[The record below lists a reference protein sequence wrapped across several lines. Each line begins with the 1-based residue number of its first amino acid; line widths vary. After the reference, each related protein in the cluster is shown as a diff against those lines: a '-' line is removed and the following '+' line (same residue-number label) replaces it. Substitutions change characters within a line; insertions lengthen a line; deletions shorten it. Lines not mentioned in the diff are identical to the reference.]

1 MKAPDIRDILPSAA
15 PAPGSGPAAHCVVL
29 RRSGRAILNHV
40 TAHGAPGRVTA
51 LVGPNGAGKSTLLK
65 LLAGD
70 EAPTSG
76 SVTLDGRDLAAITAA
91 ERARLRAVLPQRH
104 PANVPFTAGEVI
116 SFGRTPWGAAD
127 PELARRVIADCD
139 VGHLLDR
146 PVTVLSGGEL
156 ARVHCA
162 RVLLQNT
169 PTLLFDEPTA
179 ALDLRHSE
187 RILWAIADRARA
199 GAAVVVVLH
208 DLAAAAAY
216 AHDVIVLSDGAV
228 AAAGPPADVLTAE
241 LIREVYGVD
250 VEVLADSRGAPVFV
264 PRRPATPN
272 NQSTDGTTEGIQ

>member
-1 MKAPDIRDILPSAA
+1 
-15 PAPGSGPAAHCVVL
+15 
-29 RRSGRAILNHV
+29 
-40 TAHGAPGRVTA
+40 
-51 LVGPNGAGKSTLLK
+51 
-65 LLAGD
+65 
-70 EAPTSG
+70 
-76 SVTLDGRDLAAITAA
+76 
-91 ERARLRAVLPQRH
+91 
-104 PANVPFTAGEVI
+104 GEVI

-146 PVTVLSGGEL
+146 PVTVLSGREL
-156 ARVHCA
+156 ARLHCV

-169 PTLLFDEPTA
+169 PTPLFDETTA
-179 ALDLRHSE
+179 ALALRHSV

-216 AHDVIVLSDGAV
+216 ADDVIVLSDGAV

-250 VEVLADSRGAPVFV
+250 VEVLADSR
-264 PRRPATPN
+264 
-272 NQSTDGTTEGIQ
+272 

>member
-1 MKAPDIRDILPSAA
+1 MKAPDIRDILPAAA

-29 RRSGRAILNHV
+29 RRSGRAIVDRV
-40 TAHGAPGRVTA
+40 TVQGAPGRVTA

-65 LLAGD
+65 ILAGD
-70 EAPTSG
+70 EEPTSG
-76 SVTLDGRDLAAITAA
+76 SVSLDGRDLTAITAA

-127 PELARRVIADCD
+127 PGLARRVIGDCD

-162 RVLLQNT
+162 RVLLQDT

-187 RILWAIADRARA
+187 RILRAIVERARA

-216 AHDVIVLSDGAV
+216 ADDVVVLRDGGV
-228 AAAGPPADVLTAE
+228 AASGSPAEVLTAE

-250 VEVLADSRGAPVFV
+250 VEVLADSRGNPVFV
-264 PRRPATPN
+264 PARR
-272 NQSTDGTTEGIQ
+272 GIP

>member
-1 MKAPDIRDILPSAA
+1 MRAPDIRDILAA
-15 PAPGSGPAAHCVVL
+15 PRSSRALAASEVTV
-29 RRSGRAILNHV
+29 RRSGRVLLDDVSA
-40 TAHGAPGRVTA
+40 TASPGRVTA
-51 LVGPNGAGKSTLLK
+51 LVGPNGAGKSTLLAA
-65 LLAGD
+65 LSGD
-70 EAPTSG
+70 VAPEVG
-76 SVTLDGRDLAAITAA
+76 AVTWGGADLAATPIR
-91 ERARLRAVLPQRH
+91 ERARLRAVLPQSH
-104 PANVPFTAGEVI
+104 PATVPFTAGEVI
-116 SFGRTPWGAAD
+116 EFGRAPWGEPD
-127 PELARRVIADCD
+127 PGLRRRVIADCD
-139 VGHLLDR
+139 VAHLLDR

-187 RILWAIADRARA
+187 RILRAIADRARA